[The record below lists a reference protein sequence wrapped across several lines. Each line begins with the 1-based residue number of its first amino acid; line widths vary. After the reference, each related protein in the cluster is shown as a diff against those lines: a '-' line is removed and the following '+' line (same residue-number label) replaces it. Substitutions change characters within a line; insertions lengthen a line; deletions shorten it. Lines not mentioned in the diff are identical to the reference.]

1 MSLIDTIETKKILSL
16 LLYLKIEPDFREDF
30 AEYLL
35 RNHDYDG
42 AAAAYSEIMKDDRF
56 ASKKGKSTF

>member
-1 MSLIDTIETKKILSL
+1 MSLIATVETKKLYFL
-16 LLYLKIEPDFREDF
+16 FLLYLKIEPDFREDF

-42 AAAAYSEIMKDDRF
+42 AAAAYS
-56 ASKKGKSTF
+56 